1 MLKLPSAQTMSE
13 RWSLW
18 KRNVVDR
25 YKNWSTESIKRD
37 LQRTANPFAV
47 CMEHWQ
53 GDFNISTL
61 IRNANAFNAEK
72 VFYLGKKRFDR
83 RGTVGSHHYV
93 DLVFLSGG
101 IYELVDLKNKYTIV
115 AIDNNVPNTRKLNEF
130 NWQSLEKPPLMVFG
144 EEGVGLTKETLEIA
158 DYSVEI
164 PQYGSVR
171 SLNVGTSSGIL
182 MYSFLESLKS
192 STAAGKLQKDL
203 CDETYSVQNVPF
215 QLNLL

>member
-1 MLKLPSAQTMSE
+1 MSD

-18 KRNVVDR
+18 TRNVVDR
-25 YKNWSTESIKRD
+25 YKNWSTESIKKD

-83 RGTVGSHHYV
+83 RGTVGTHHYV
-93 DLVFLSGG
+93 DLVFLDGG
-101 IYELVDLKNKYTIV
+101 VSELVTLKNQYTIV
-115 AIDNNVPNTRKLNEF
+115 AVDNNVSNTHKLDKF
-130 NWQSLEKPPLMVFG
+130 DWQSLEKPPLMVFG
-144 EEGVGLTKETLEIA
+144 EEGVGVTEETLKIA
-158 DYSVEI
+158 DYSIEI
-164 PQYGSVR
+164 TQYGSVR

-182 MYSFLESLKS
+182 MYSFLQSLKNS
-192 STAAGKLQKDL
+192 KAADKLQKDL
-203 CDETYSVQNVPF
+203 YDETCSVQSESF
-215 QLNLL
+215 QLALL

>member
-1 MLKLPSAQTMSE
+1 MSD

-18 KRNVVDR
+18 KRNVIDR
-25 YKNWSTESIKRD
+25 YKNWPTESIKRD

-93 DLVFLSGG
+93 DLVFLDGSVSK
-101 IYELVDLKNKYTIV
+101 LVNLKKQYTFV
-115 AIDNNVPNTRKLNEF
+115 AIDNNVPNTYKLGNF
-130 NWQSLEKPPLMVFG
+130 NWAELKKPPLLIFG
-144 EEGVGLTKETLEIA
+144 EEGVGLTKETLKLA
-158 DYSVEI
+158 DYTVEI
-164 PQYGSVR
+164 PQFGSVR
-171 SLNVGTSSGIL
+171 SLNVGTSSGIV
-182 MYSFLESLKS
+182 MYALVESLRNSTDAHKS
-192 STAAGKLQKDL
+192 QTGQYG
-203 CDETYSVQNVPF
+203 ENENVQSESS
-215 QLNLL
+215 QLALL

>member
-1 MLKLPSAQTMSE
+1 MSE

-18 KRNVVDR
+18 KRNVIDR
-25 YKNWSTESIKRD
+25 YKNWSTESIRRD

-72 VFYLGKKRFDR
+72 VYYLGKKKYDR
-83 RGTVGSHHYV
+83 RGTVGTHHYV
-93 DLVFLSGG
+93 DLVFLAGG
-101 IYELVDLKNKYTIV
+101 VSELVALKEKYTLVGIE
-115 AIDNNVPNTRKLNEF
+115 NNTSNTCMLGKFDWLA
-130 NWQSLEKPPLMVFG
+130 LKKPPLMIFG
-144 EEGVGLTKETLEIA
+144 EEGVGLTAETLKIV
-158 DYSVEI
+158 DYCIEI

-182 MYSFLESLKS
+182 MYEYLQSLNNSKVVD
-192 STAAGKLQKDL
+192 ALQKGL
-203 CDETYSVQNVPF
+203 CDETCSEQSVSY
-215 QLNLL
+215 QLALL

>member
-1 MLKLPSAQTMSE
+1 MSD

-18 KRNVVDR
+18 KRNVIDR
-25 YKNWSTESIKRD
+25 YKNWPTESIKRD

-61 IRNANAFNAEK
+61 IRNANAFNAKK

-83 RGTVGSHHYV
+83 RGTVGTHHYV
-93 DLVFLSGG
+93 DLTYLGVSHSA
-101 IYELVDLKNKYTIV
+101 LVDLKSDYTIV
-115 AIDNNVPNTRKLNEF
+115 AVDNNVSNAYKLDEF
-130 NWQSLEKPPLMVFG
+130 DWLSLKKPPLMVFG
-144 EEGVGLTKETLEIA
+144 EEGVGLTEKTLKIA

-164 PQYGSVR
+164 TQYGSVR

-182 MYSFLESLKS
+182 MYSFLQSLKNS
-192 STAAGKLQKDL
+192 KVVDRLQKDL
-203 CDETYSVQNVPF
+203 CDETCNVQNESS
-215 QLNLL
+215 QLALL

>member
-1 MLKLPSAQTMSE
+1 MSD

-18 KRNVVDR
+18 TRNVVDK
-25 YKNWSTESIKRD
+25 YKSWPTESIKRD

-72 VFYLGKKRFDR
+72 VFYLGKRRFDR
-83 RGTVGSHHYV
+83 RGTVGTHHYV
-93 DLVFLSGG
+93 DLVFLDGG
-101 IYELVDLKNKYTIV
+101 VSELVTLKNQYTIV
-115 AIDNNVPNTRKLNEF
+115 AVDNNVSNTHKLDKF
-130 NWQSLEKPPLMVFG
+130 DWQSLEKPPLMVFG
-144 EEGVGLTKETLEIA
+144 EEGVGVTEETLKIA

-164 PQYGSVR
+164 SQYGSVR

-182 MYSFLESLKS
+182 MYSFLQSLKNS
-192 STAAGKLQKDL
+192 KAADKLQKDL
-203 CDETYSVQNVPF
+203 YDETCSVQSESF
-215 QLNLL
+215 QLALL